1 MLQLSPMSTREYFV
15 YMMTSRKGGAFYVGV
30 TNNIEGRVWEHKNGV
45 GSKHVAKYKVFMLV
59 YYEPMDDILAAID
72 WEKRLKRWR
81 RAWKNKLVEERNP
94 DWEDLAED
102 WY

>member
-1 MLQLSPMSTREYFV
+1 
-15 YMMTSRKGGAFYVGV
+15 
-30 TNNIEGRVWEHKNGV
+30 
-45 GSKHVAKYKVFMLV
+45 MLV